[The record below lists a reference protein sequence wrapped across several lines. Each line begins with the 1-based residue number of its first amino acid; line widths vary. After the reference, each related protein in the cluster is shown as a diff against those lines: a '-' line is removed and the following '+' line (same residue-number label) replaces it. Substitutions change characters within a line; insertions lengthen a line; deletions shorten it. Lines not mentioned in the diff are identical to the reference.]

1 MDKLV
6 VTERSQVNPENTW
19 NAERVFASAREWEEE
34 YGKIEARVPSLKP
47 LKEAL
52 HKGASEL
59 ARVLKEVEDILCRT
73 SKLMVYASMSY
84 SVDTTDQ
91 GAAAMYDRMHN
102 LAGKVQ
108 GAIAFLSPELISL
121 GQEKL
126 NRWMKDEP
134 NLKVYTHFIENLFR
148 QQQHVRS
155 AEIEEMMGMLTGPF
169 SGAHSIYSALTDADL
184 KFQAAKATDGREIPV
199 TQSTIDAILHEADR
213 EVRRTSWENYMDGY
227 LANKNTLANTLATSV
242 KQDVFDMQ
250 VRKHTSTLQASL
262 FDNNIPA
269 EVFQNLI
276 KVYKTNLPTW
286 HRYWRLRR
294 KVLGVKTLYPY
305 DIWAPL
311 TNLQPDIEYKQAVEF
326 ITAGL
331 APLGNEYIKAL
342 RQGCLVDR
350 WVDSCANTGKMAG
363 AFSSGSYGTFPF
375 ICMSYN
381 NDVNSLSTL
390 AHELGHSMHSYL
402 TWRRQPYIY
411 SEYSLFVAEV
421 ASNFHQAMVRA
432 HLLKTKTD
440 TSFQVALLEEAMS
453 NFHRYFFIM
462 PTLARFELEVH
473 QRAERGEA
481 LTADAMNGLMTEL
494 FTEGYG
500 GEVDVDQD
508 RTGIT
513 WATFTHL
520 FYDYYVYQ
528 YATGISAAHALANRI
543 STGVPNAARD
553 YLSFLSAGGSVYPLE
568 ALKLAGVD
576 LSTPQAVEETFL
588 VLTSYIDRLERLLL
602 KPVIKKE
609 ER

>member
-1 MDKLV
+1 MMDKLV
-6 VTERSQVNPENTW
+6 VTERSRANPENTW
-19 NAERVFASAREWEEE
+19 NAESVFSSIREWEAE
-34 YGKIEARVPSLKP
+34 YEKIEMSIPSLSS
-47 LKEAL
+47 LQDAL
-52 HKGASEL
+52 HKGAAEL
-59 ARVLKEVEDILCRT
+59 VQVLKEVEDILCRT

-84 SVDTTDQ
+84 SVDTTNQ
-91 GAAAMYDRMHN
+91 AAAAMYDRMHN

-108 GAIAFLSPELISL
+108 GAAAFLGPELISL

-134 NLKVYTHFIENLFR
+134 QLNVYAHYLENLFR
-148 QQQHVRS
+148 QQRHVRS
-155 AEIEEMMGMLTGPF
+155 AEIEEILGMLTSPF
-169 SGAHSIYSALTDADL
+169 SGAHSTYSALTDADL

-199 TQSTIDAILHEADR
+199 TQSTIDAILHDTDR

-250 VRKHTSTLQASL
+250 IRKHTNTLQASL
-262 FDNNIPA
+262 FDNNIPV
-269 EVFQNLI
+269 EVFHNLI
-276 KVYKTNLPTW
+276 KVFKNNLPTW

-311 TNLQPDIEYKQAVEF
+311 TNAQPEIEYKQAVDF
-326 ITAGL
+326 ISAGL
-331 APLGNEYIKAL
+331 APLGDEYVKAL
-342 RQGCLVDR
+342 QQGCLADR
-350 WVDSCANTGKMAG
+350 WVDSCVNLGKMAG

-375 ICMSYN
+375 ICMSFN

-402 TWRRQPYIY
+402 TGQQQPYIY

-440 TSFQVALLEEAMS
+440 ASFQVALLEEAMS

-462 PTLARFELEVH
+462 PTLARFELEIH
-473 QRAERGEA
+473 QRAERGDA
-481 LTADAMNGLMTEL
+481 LTADTMNRLMTEL

-500 GEVDVDQD
+500 GEFDVDQE

-528 YATGISAAHALANRI
+528 YATGISAAHALVNRVL
-543 STGVPNAARD
+543 TGVPKAAQD
-553 YLSFLSAGGSVYPLE
+553 YRSFLSAGGSLYPLE

-588 VLTSYIDRLERLLL
+588 VLAGYIDRLERLLL
-602 KPVIKKE
+602 
-609 ER
+609 R